1 MTYIVARG
9 NAARSMLHFRMSSND
24 EAVRMPLMGRTIVHQ
39 EAVDMIA
46 TWINTM
52 PVPCN

>member
-1 MTYIVARG
+1 
-9 NAARSMLHFRMSSND
+9 
-24 EAVRMPLMGRTIVHQ
+24 MGRTIVHQ